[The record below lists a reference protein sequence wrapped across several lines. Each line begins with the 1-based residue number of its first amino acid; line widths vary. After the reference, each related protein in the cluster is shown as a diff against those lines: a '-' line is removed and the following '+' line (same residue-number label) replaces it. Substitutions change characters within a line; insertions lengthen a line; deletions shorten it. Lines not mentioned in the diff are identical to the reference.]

1 MENPFDKLLERLD
14 VLTEKV
20 EQALKNQ
27 LNEDGLRKDEF
38 VKIDEAAAILNIE
51 IRTLYDYTSR
61 RKIRHYKPGSTL
73 YFKRSDI
80 DEYISKGL
88 VEVNHR
94 IIKGT

>member
-1 MENPFDKLLERLD
+1 MDNPFEKLLERFD
-14 VLTEKV
+14 QLTEKV

-51 IRTLYDYTSR
+51 VRTLYDYTSR

-80 DEYISKGL
+80 DAYIAKGV
-88 VEVNHR
+88 VEPKHR
-94 IIKGT
+94 ILKGT